1 MEDYCEPRTADSAD
15 DLLTREQSREKDGTS
30 LNGVRKGSGNDG
42 KPRLEIRKTI
52 ENIAWGVWGKKKKK
66 KWP

>member
-1 MEDYCEPRTADSAD
+1 MKDYCELRRADSAD
-15 DLLTREQSREKDGTS
+15 DLLTREQSKEKDGMS

-52 ENIAWGVWGKKKKK
+52 ENVAWGVWKK
-66 KWP
+66 P